1 MLAEYLNT
9 FLSRMNAIA
18 RGVSSDNNL
27 SLSQYYTLSSIA
39 SDGISMSE
47 LSSLLG
53 VDNSTLTRN
62 INVLMKRSLVKKKRS
77 EDDRREFLVMLSES
91 GIAMINT
98 LENQMESNL
107 NIFINDIPSDS
118 REKFI
123 EIIEQLNWKLNSYL
137 HEL

>member
-18 RGVSSDNNL
+18 RGVASDNNL

-62 INVLMKRSLVKKKRS
+62 INVLMKRSLVKKERS

-91 GIAMINT
+91 GVAMINK
-98 LENQMESNL
+98 LDHQMEKKL
-107 NIFINDIPSDS
+107 NIFIDDMPPDS

-137 HEL
+137 YEL

>member
-1 MLAEYLNT
+1 
-9 FLSRMNAIA
+9 
-18 RGVSSDNNL
+18 
-27 SLSQYYTLSSIA
+27 
-39 SDGISMSE
+39 
-47 LSSLLG
+47 
-53 VDNSTLTRN
+53 
-62 INVLMKRSLVKKKRS
+62 MKRSLVRKERS
-77 EDDRREFLVMLSES
+77 EEDRREFLVMLSES
-91 GIAMINT
+91 GVAMINT

>member
-18 RGVSSDNNL
+18 RGVASDNNL

-62 INVLMKRSLVKKKRS
+62 INVLMKRSLVRKERS